1 MTETFPGMRHNL
13 VGEMYMVLHYGGN
26 HNLNILVKK
35 IPMIILGIILISI
48 LMPSAL
54 AAPRANLQVQGTE
67 WYRSDTSD
75 LYPGTYP
82 AQYSGSVS
90 ILNYPDTGTI
100 LGNITYRIDAENI
113 TSYNDMQYATRNGS
127 SIQWVFPENITLPEN
142 TYIITG
148 FRSDYYNNRHI
159 PITVHRSFN
168 KTVFSSDG
176 YQRASFSVAFENF
189 SYTMDNVSLDKVWG
203 GITTHDNSEVNA
215 SIVAGSFTTDMPI
228 WRDPQN
234 NPQKITGHLIE
245 FGNDSQFLQE
255 HQVYNFSVLIH
266 VHRKNPGGPPIE
278 YYPTFS
284 IALQGGKVDLDS
296 LPNFTAIAPTSLLPK
311 YMHYASGSTN
321 VSNQW
326 TYSRTAMLGFALNS
340 TTRISGNNS
349 VANSGVFRSST
360 HLFYLDYNGNGVW
373 NGASV
378 DRQYNFGITGDIP
391 VTGDWNS
398 DGKTEIGV
406 FRNSTH
412 LFYLDYNGNGV
423 WNGASV
429 DRQYNFGISG
439 DIPVSGDW
447 NNDGTFEI
455 GVFRPST
462 HLFYLDYNGNG
473 AWNGAS
479 VDRQYNFGITGDIP
493 VSGDWNNDKKSK
505 IGVFRPSTHLF
516 YLDYNGN
523 GAWNGGAV
531 DRSFN
536 FGITGDIPLSADWND
551 DGKSDIGV
559 FRNSTHLF
567 YLDYNGNGVWNGAS
581 VDRQYNFGI
590 TGDTPV
596 TGKW

>member
-1 MTETFPGMRHNL
+1 ENVLMTDTTPEMRLNL
-13 VGEMYMVLHYGGN
+13 VGEMYMGLHYRGN
-26 HNLNILVKK
+26 FNLNNLMKK
-35 IPMIILGIILISI
+35 IPMIILGMVLITLI
-48 LMPSAL
+48 MPSAL
-54 AAPRANLQVQGTE
+54 AAARANLQIQGTE
-67 WYRSDTSD
+67 WYRFDTDD
-75 LYPGTYP
+75 LYSGTYP

-90 ILNYPDTGTI
+90 IMNYPDTGTI

-296 LPNFTAIAPTSLLPK
+296 LPNFTAIAPSSLLPK

-349 VANSGVFRSST
+349 VAN
-360 HLFYLDYNGNGVW
+360 
-373 NGASV
+373 
-378 DRQYNFGITGDIP
+378 
-391 VTGDWNS
+391 
-398 DGKTEIGV
+398 
-406 FRNSTH
+406 
-412 LFYLDYNGNGV
+412 
-423 WNGASV
+423 
-429 DRQYNFGISG
+429 
-439 DIPVSGDW
+439 
-447 NNDGTFEI
+447 I
-455 GVFRPST
+455 GVFRPASGYWY
-462 HLFYLDYNGNG
+462 FDNNLDGIVDKSFRYGGAGDRIIKGNWQG
-473 AWNGAS
+473 TGK
-479 VDRQYNFGITGDIP
+479 DGIAI
-493 VSGDWNNDKKSK
+493 
-505 IGVFRPSTHLF
+505 FRPSSGYWYFDNNLDGIVDKSFRFGGSDDQIIVGKWNGTAQDGIAIF
-516 YLDYNGN
+516 RPASGFWYFDYNLDGIVDKSFRF
-523 GAWNGGAV
+523 GGV
-531 DRSFN
+531 GDR
-536 FGITGDIPLSADWND
+536 II
-551 DGKSDIGV
+551 
-559 FRNSTHLF
+559 
-567 YLDYNGNGVWNGAS
+567 
-581 VDRQYNFGI
+581 
-590 TGDTPV
+590 
-596 TGKW
+596 